1 MKLLSQAVGA
11 TVAILSVVTGGK
23 AEDDP
28 AELAQA
34 CPDYAEYSA
43 NPQ

>member
-1 MKLLSQAVGA
+1 MQLLLRAAGA
-11 TVAILSVVTGGK
+11 TVAILSVLTGGK

-34 CPDYAEYSA
+34 CPDYAEYST